1 MTQNT
6 SPLWPQFV
14 QDTITGLYGKPTD
27 VHPLEGGQSQA
38 NVWRV
43 QFADQ
48 SVIVKRTKLL
58 RERLFYTTIAP
69 LLQEM
74 DIPIPRL
81 EWSGVITDACWLVLE
96 DIPTPLPRT
105 RWQADPEVLAIL
117 RQLHQSHLPVQNE
130 ASLFF
135 CPSWSDKLTRDALLC
150 FPEARADRLSPLLQE
165 AQQSHQYLF
174 APQCWI
180 SGDPNPTN
188 WGVRHDGTVVLYDW
202 DRFGRGTPAIDLAI
216 TVPGLGEASTF
227 QAVAEGY
234 LSQQADASLQTTSS
248 SSLIHGIIV
257 AKIWTVIEYLS
268 TYSRGMLAHSTMIDT
283 LIQQFPDWLERMLL
297 YAS

>member
-6 SPLWPQFV
+6 SPLWPQLV
-14 QDTITGLYGKPTD
+14 QDAITNLYGKLTN
-27 VHPLEGGQSQA
+27 VQPLEGGQSQA

-43 QFADQ
+43 QFAEQ

-81 EWSGVITDACWLVLE
+81 EWSDVITGDCWLVLE

-105 RWQADPEVLAIL
+105 RWQADREVLAVL
-117 RQLHQSHLPVQNE
+117 RRLHQSRLPMQSE

-135 CPSWSDKLTRDALLC
+135 RPTWSDELTQDALAC
-150 FPEARADRLSPLLQE
+150 FPEVSANQLSPLLQE
-165 AQQSHQYLF
+165 MQQTHQYLF

-188 WGVRHDGTVVLYDW
+188 WGVRQDGRVVLYDW
-202 DRFGRGTPAIDLAI
+202 GRFGRGTPAIDLAI
-216 TVPGLGEASTF
+216 TVPGLGEASTSR
-227 QAVAEGY
+227 AVAEGY
-234 LSQQADASLQTTSS
+234 LSQQADISLQTASS
-248 SSLIHGIIV
+248 NRLIHDIIV
-257 AKIWTVIEYLS
+257 TKIWTVIEYLS
-268 TYSRGMLAHSTMIDT
+268 AYNKGMLAHSATIDV
-283 LIQQFPDWLERMLL
+283 LIQQFPDWLEHMLI
-297 YAS
+297 S